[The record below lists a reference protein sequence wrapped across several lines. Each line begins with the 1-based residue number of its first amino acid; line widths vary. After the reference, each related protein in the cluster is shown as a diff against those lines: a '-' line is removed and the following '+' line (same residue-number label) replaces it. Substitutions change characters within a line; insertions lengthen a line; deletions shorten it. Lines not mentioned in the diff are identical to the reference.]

1 MLRYETMQR
10 QLLLN
15 PRFVLGVM
23 ILLLFGMGLFG
34 MGTGAALLAAE
45 SRGTLRGRFVYD
57 GEPPERKKVL
67 VTKDKEVCGALG
79 LQNEQLV
86 VSEDGGIADVI
97 LWARTKNLPEPEG
110 LTKGV
115 TVELDNKGCR
125 FEPHVATMRPGDTLK
140 VKNSDPTAHNTQIS
154 FTANSPFNEGIAV
167 GGVKELK
174 PRKAERYPVDVS
186 CSIHPWMK
194 SYLLVQDTPY
204 VAVTDATGNFEI
216 KDLPT
221 GVELEFQVYHP
232 KSKQIKKVTQD
243 GKAVKWKRGRFK
255 TQVDEGGS
263 DLGELRVSPK
273 EFD

>member
-1 MLRYETMQR
+1 MLRCETIQR
-10 QLLLN
+10 QPLLKLQ
-15 PRFVLGVM
+15 FVLWVV
-23 ILLLFGMGLFG
+23 LALLFGMGSSSTLF
-34 MGTGAALLAAE
+34 AEE

-57 GEPPERKKVL
+57 GEAPERKKVL
-67 VTKDKEVCGALG
+67 VTKDKEICGALG
-79 LQNEQLV
+79 LQTEQLV

-186 CSIHPWMK
+186 CSIHPWMR

-204 VAVTDATGNFEI
+204 VAVTDANGNFEI
-216 KDLPT
+216 KDLPA

-255 TQVDEGGS
+255 TKVSEGGS
-263 DLGELRVSPK
+263 DMGELRLSP
-273 EFD
+273 EVFN